1 MDQQRN
7 LNERWQ
13 STEDLRGKKNESM
26 VDVSRNNSI
35 STMGRNPFLSAEN
48 YKEVVNALSALKLCA
63 EQLEAENET
72 LNREIASI
80 DQKYEWRLN
89 LARLQQERSDLLYNS
104 LLDEHQKLESMMV
117 TRNGSAFEL
126 SCYYKEL
133 VNQIEY
139 EKEKLHDENFT
150 LKMGLKQLEDSANVN
165 LENLKEAIKNVNREK
180 QLQQEEH
187 KKQLQKKDLKMRDFE
202 SVFTKLQKQNV
213 KLVAKVKD
221 QEEEISSLNVVLDRY
236 ELEEMNEN
244 EEEGEEEEEEEIFS
258 EMAESSFGGG
268 SGDIRNPFAPEV
280 GNVISLAF

>member
-1 MDQQRN
+1 
-7 LNERWQ
+7 
-13 STEDLRGKKNESM
+13 
-26 VDVSRNNSI
+26 
-35 STMGRNPFLSAEN
+35 MGGNPFLSAEN
-48 YKEVVNALSALKLCA
+48 YKEVVDALSALKLCA

-72 LNREIASI
+72 LNREIAGI
-80 DQKYEWRLN
+80 EQKYEWRLN

-104 LLDEHQKLESMMV
+104 LLDEHQKLESQMV
-117 TRNGSAFEL
+117 TRNGSTFEL

-150 LKMGLKQLEDSANVN
+150 LKMGLKEFENRANANV
-165 LENLKEAIKNVNREK
+165 EKLKEAMKNFSRDK

-187 KKQLQKKDLKMRDFE
+187 KKQLQKKDSKMRDFE
-202 SVFTKLQKQNV
+202 TVYAKLQKQNV
-213 KLVAKVKD
+213 KLVTKIKD

-244 EEEGEEEEEEEIFS
+244 DDEEEAEEEEEEYFS

-268 SGDIRNPFAPEV
+268 SGDTRNPFAPEV
-280 GNVISLAF
+280 GNAISLEGSEGAKVTRPPPPANQPKVVLFSR